1 MNEAILYMVKKMVD
15 NVGGRVEVA
24 SRLGEGTT
32 FRVYF
37 PR

>member
-1 MNEAILYMVKKMVD
+1 MVE
-15 NVGGRVEVA
+15 NSGGHIEVE
-24 SRLGEGTT
+24 SQLGQGTT